1 MIASN
6 MELANAFGQEGNNIS
21 QNDKSTYQGEWNND
35 KMQGFGIYHWA
46 DGSNYEGEWFENC
59 MNGKGIL
66 T

>member
-1 MIASN
+1 
-6 MELANAFGQEGNNIS
+6 
-21 QNDKSTYQGEWNND
+21 
-35 KMQGFGIYHWA
+35 MQGFGIYHWA